1 MLAINIESYEE
12 IEIQGKKVKIPPPE
26 DVSEVVDYQFIGREE
41 IIEFALSAWAK
52 VDRIKPFNFRLCGPP
67 GSGKNAI
74 VYELA
79 RMLKKDLYII
89 SGNDEFGPEDIACTA
104 TMESGNK
111 INYVGSPLFAAM
123 LKGGICFFDEMGK
136 VPSRALATLAS
147 VLDARRRITSTLAA
161 ISFRAHEEF
170 LFCAALNTEEE
181 GIGLP
186 GFIDQRT
193 RPAFYVGYP
202 SVSEMEGILK
212 THMPPASELW
222 IRVFIERFKDS
233 ELPVRNAI
241 QILGLAHKLYMTD
254 SDMAID
260 KEETG
265 GEETETTKLN
275 VDIIKKYIEMAH
287 KLIVQCV
294 NGKDINDNPEVDTN
308 AIFRVFRNKEK
319 SMHQN

>member
-1 MLAINIESYEE
+1 MLPIDIENYEE
-12 IEIQGKKVKIPPPE
+12 IEIQGKKVKLPPPE
-26 DVSEVVDYQFIGREE
+26 DVSGVVDYQFIGREE

-52 VDRIKPFNFRLCGPP
+52 VDRIKPFNFRLYGPP

-89 SGNDEFGPEDIACTA
+89 SGNDEFGPEDITCSA

-111 INYVGSPLFAAM
+111 IKYVGSPLFAAM
-123 LKGGICFFDEMGK
+123 LRGGICFFDEIGK

-161 ISFRAHEEF
+161 ISFRAHDEF
-170 LFCAALNTEEE
+170 LFCAALNIDEE

-202 SVSEMEGILK
+202 SVSEVEGILK

-222 IRVFIERFKDS
+222 IRVFIDRFKDI
-233 ELPVRNAI
+233 ELPVRNVI
-241 QILGLAHKLYMTD
+241 QILGLAHKLYTNDLD
-254 SDMAID
+254 SAKGKKDAGR
-260 KEETG
+260 EENGNPTP
-265 GEETETTKLN
+265 N
-275 VDIIKKYIEMAH
+275 VDLIKKYIERAY
-287 KLIVQCV
+287 KLIIQSV
-294 NGKDINDNPEVDTN
+294 NGKDINDNPEEDKN
-308 AIFRVFRNKEK
+308 AIFRIFRNKEK